1 MNVLKRLAA
10 ALPASWQND
19 LKRAYFRRQIKKD
32 LFTTSEPEYKNLHAF
47 IAPGD
52 WVIDVGANIGHYTK
66 RLSELVGAGGRV
78 IAVEPVP
85 ETFALLSSNVQHFT
99 FKNVTLF
106 NVAVSDKCEV
116 VGMDIPSFETGL
128 RNFYGAGVTAV
139 GSGLSDLRV
148 MTLRLD
154 SLEIPNRIALA
165 KIDVEGHELA
175 VLRGMVELLRRDHP
189 TLIVETSSDEVIGL
203 VTGLGYD
210 TEQLAGSPNRLF
222 RQTSA

>member
-1 MNVLKRLAA
+1 MLLTMNVLKRLAA

-99 FKNVTLF
+99 FK
-106 NVAVSDKCEV
+106 
-116 VGMDIPSFETGL
+116 M
-128 RNFYGAGVTAV
+128 
-139 GSGLSDLRV
+139 
-148 MTLRLD
+148 
-154 SLEIPNRIALA
+154 
-165 KIDVEGHELA
+165 
-175 VLRGMVELLRRDHP
+175 
-189 TLIVETSSDEVIGL
+189 
-203 VTGLGYD
+203 
-210 TEQLAGSPNRLF
+210 
-222 RQTSA
+222 